1 MSVTILGQLAE
12 EGVKLPFLSSQVP
25 ACVQLSA
32 ERLEKPISLDELFDI
47 RTPDVCLFKVKED
60 SMQGVGI
67 HCGDLV
73 IVDRSL
79 YAEHDN
85 IVVASLNCEPV
96 CKRLH
101 MRDGLVILKS
111 ENSNYP
117 PRHILEGDD
126 LVIWGV
132 VKYSVRDH
140 DKALLKE
147 RQSGRA
153 QHR

>member
-1 MSVTILGQLAE
+1 MSVTILGPLAE
-12 EGVKLPFLSSQVP
+12 EGVKFPFLSFQVL
-25 ACVQLSA
+25 AGLASA
-32 ERLEKPISLDELFDI
+32 AAANIERHASLGELFNM
-47 RTPDVCLFKVKED
+47 REPNVYLAKLEGD

-67 HCGDLV
+67 HSGDLL

-85 IVVASLNCEPV
+85 IVVASLNSETV

-111 ENSNYP
+111 ENSHYP
-117 PRHILEGDD
+117 PRQILEGDD

-132 VKYSVRDH
+132 VKHSVRDH
-140 DKALLKE
+140 GKVGESALSGC
-147 RQSGRA
+147 RQA
-153 QHR
+153 